1 VRGPAIRESSEATD
15 LPRVG
20 VHLLLIPPDEEMTM
34 GDKKKKNKKK
44 ADETA
49 IAETHWVRSTLILLL
64 VVAVTFGVWYLV
76 NERD

>member
-1 VRGPAIRESSEATD
+1 
-15 LPRVG
+15 
-20 VHLLLIPPDEEMTM
+20 M